1 MQIEEINT
9 RLAEIGNEID
19 AATGDSLTA
28 LEHEVENLKAER
40 QKMMDEIQTRQQ
52 LRADIAAGVIRGEII
67 ESKQEELNM
76 ENRNYTIDSAEYR
89 EAYLLNL
96 QARELS
102 TEQRAAVTA
111 SAAIPTQT

>member
-40 QKMMDEIQTRQQ
+40 QK
-52 LRADIAAGVIRGEII
+52 
-67 ESKQEELNM
+67 
-76 ENRNYTIDSAEYR
+76 
-89 EAYLLNL
+89 
-96 QARELS
+96 
-102 TEQRAAVTA
+102 
-111 SAAIPTQT
+111 